1 LKNFTND
8 KWELTFFG
16 TYAGPISLFASY
28 YQADMA
34 QAYANGKYKVRPLT
48 FGIGYQYAK
57 GTSNLMLAEKK

>member
-1 LKNFTND
+1 
-8 KWELTFFG
+8 
-16 TYAGPISLFASY
+16 
-28 YQADMA
+28 MA